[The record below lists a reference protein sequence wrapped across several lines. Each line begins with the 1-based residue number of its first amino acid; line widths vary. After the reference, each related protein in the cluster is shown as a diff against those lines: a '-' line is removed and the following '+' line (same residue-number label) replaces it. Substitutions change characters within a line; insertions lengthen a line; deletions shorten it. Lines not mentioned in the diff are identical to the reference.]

1 MLLEIISTT
10 TNNLE
15 NKLVASKEVLRVK
28 LNLIE
33 FKLLKKNK
41 PSENSTNDEINY
53 LNSFIFHYSLIN
65 FYNLFNKDIYV
76 FSNNL

>member
-65 FYNLFNKDIYV
+65 FYNLFNKHIYV
-76 FSNNL
+76 FLNNL